1 MDRLEA
7 MKTYIR
13 VVEAGSFSS
22 VARQMGTTQSA
33 VSKQVL
39 ALETHLGSKLLA
51 RTTRSISLT
60 DDGRAYFDAARR
72 IVAEVDD
79 AEEQLQRGNDHVGG
93 RLRIG
98 ASTGFGRFV
107 LYPIVREFMTL
118 HPNVEVD
125 LQLNDRFVD
134 IVAEGLDAAV
144 RVGELQDSALHA
156 TRVGTAQ
163 RSVVATRELAA
174 KLNRDQRL
182 PTHPEQL
189 ADHDCVIY
197 TGLTT
202 PNLWVFDPVA
212 GAPAGARVRADQGA
226 RVRVQ
231 GRFATSSTE
240 LVREAVLNGL
250 GIGFAPNWFFTEE
263 LATGQVVRL
272 LPKYSP
278 RPLPINAVYSASRK
292 HSRRLGAFIE
302 LAMARVSVLA

>member
-1 MDRLEA
+1 

-22 VARQMGTTQSA
+22 VARQIGTTQSA

-60 DDGRAYFDAARR
+60 DEGRAYFDAARR
-72 IVAEVDD
+72 IVADVDD
-79 AEEQLQRGNDHVGG
+79 AEEQLRRGDDHVGG

-134 IVAEGLDAAV
+134 VVAEGLDVAV
-144 RVGELQDSALHA
+144 RVGDLQDSALYA
-156 TRVGTAQ
+156 TRLGTAQ
-163 RSVVATRELAA
+163 RSVVAARELAA
-174 KLNRDQRL
+174 KLKLDQRI

-212 GAPAGARVRADQGA
+212 GAPAGARVR
-226 RVRVQ
+226 VR

-240 LVREAVLNGL
+240 LVREAVLSGL
-250 GIGFAPNWFFTEE
+250 GIGFAPNWFFTKE
-263 LATGQVVRL
+263 LASGDVVRL

-302 LAMARVSVLA
+302 LAKARTGVLE

>member
-1 MDRLEA
+1 MDRLDA

-22 VARQMGTTQSA
+22 VARQIGTTQSA

-39 ALETHLGSKLLA
+39 ALEAHLGSKLLA

-60 DDGRAYFDAARR
+60 DEGRAYFDAARR
-72 IVAEVDD
+72 IVAEIDE
-79 AEEQLQRGNDHVGG
+79 AEERLRSGNEHVGG

-107 LYPIVREFMTL
+107 VYPIVQEFMQA

-134 IVAEGLDAAV
+134 IVAEGLDVAL

-156 TRVGTAQ
+156 TRLGTAQ
-163 RSVVATRELAA
+163 RSVVATRALAA
-174 KLNRDQRL
+174 RLNLEHRL
-182 PTHPEQL
+182 PAHPEQL

-202 PNLWVFDPVA
+202 PNVWVFDPVA
-212 GAPAGARVRADQGA
+212 DAPAGV

-231 GRFATSSTE
+231 GRFLTSSTE
-240 LVREAVLNGL
+240 LIREAVLSGL
-250 GIGFAPNWFFTEE
+250 GIGFAPNWFFTKE
-263 LATGQVVRL
+263 LAAGDVVRL
-272 LPKYSP
+272 LPKYAP

-292 HSRRLGAFIE
+292 HSRRLGAFVA
-302 LAMARVSVLA
+302 LAKARIGVLD

>member
-1 MDRLEA
+1 MDRFDA

-22 VARQMGTTQSA
+22 VARQIGTTQSA

-39 ALETHLGSKLLA
+39 ALETHLRTRLLA

-60 DDGRAYFDAARR
+60 DEGRTYFEAARR
-72 IVAEVDD
+72 IVAEVEG
-79 AEEQLQRGNDHVGG
+79 AEEQLRRGNDHVGG

-107 LYPIVREFMTL
+107 LYPIVREFMNL
-118 HPNVEVD
+118 HPTVEID

-134 IVAEGLDAAV
+134 IVAEGLDVAV
-144 RVGELQDSALHA
+144 RVGELSDSTLHA
-156 TRVGTAQ
+156 TRLGTAQ
-163 RSVVATRELAA
+163 RSVIATRELAA
-174 KLNRDQRL
+174 SLNREARL
-182 PTHPEQL
+182 PTRPEQL
-189 ADHDCVIY
+189 ENHNCVIY

-202 PNLWVFDPVA
+202 PNLWVFDAVPGEASSV
-212 GAPAGARVRADQGA
+212 

-240 LVREAVLNGL
+240 LIREAVLSGL
-250 GIGFAPNWFFTEE
+250 GIGFAPNWFFTQE
-263 LATGQVVRL
+263 LAAGEVVRL
-272 LPKYSP
+272 LPKYAP
-278 RPLPINAVYSASRK
+278 RPLPINALYSDSRK

-302 LAMARVSVLA
+302 LARARIGVME